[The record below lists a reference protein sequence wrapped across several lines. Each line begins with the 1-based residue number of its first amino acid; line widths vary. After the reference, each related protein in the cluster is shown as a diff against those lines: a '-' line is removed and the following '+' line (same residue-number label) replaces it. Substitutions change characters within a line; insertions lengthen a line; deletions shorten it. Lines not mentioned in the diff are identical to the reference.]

1 MLLENMLKLT
11 VQRVKE
17 LLDLTA
23 GKKIAVI
30 GDVMLDRYFWGNVTR
45 VSPEAPVP
53 VVDYENETYHLGGAA
68 NVANNLLSLGISPI
82 LCGVLGADKYAV
94 RFRDIAEE
102 NGISTFGL
110 QEDVSRPTTVKTR
123 IIGNNQQIA
132 RLDRETRQKISS
144 SVSKSIV
151 KSLEDTDS
159 LNGII
164 FEDYNKGTI
173 TEDLIKHV
181 IAFASHD
188 KIPVFV
194 DPKVDYF
201 FDYRNVTVIKPN
213 LKETSI
219 ALKKELV
226 SKEEIIEAGKKV
238 LNELNVQNVLLTM
251 SSEGMMLFESNGDIS
266 SVPTRARMVADVSGA
281 GDTAIATLAAF
292 FVSGATMKEAA
303 TIANLAAGVVC
314 EHPGIVSV
322 KPMALFDSVVRNSFD

>member
-1 MLLENMLKLT
+1 MLKLT

-17 LLDLTA
+17 LLDVKA
-23 GKKIAVI
+23 GKNIAVI
-30 GDVMLDRYFWGNVTR
+30 GDVMLDRYFWGSVTR

-68 NVANNLLSLGISPI
+68 NVANNLLSLGIYPI
-82 LCGVLGADKYAV
+82 LYGVLGADKYAV

-102 NGISTFGL
+102 NGISTIGL

-132 RLDRETRQKISS
+132 RLDRETRQKISA

-151 KSLEDTDS
+151 ESLEKTDK

-173 TEDLIKHV
+173 TEDLIKDV
-181 IAFASHD
+181 ITFASNN

-194 DPKVDYF
+194 DPKFDYF

-226 SKEEIIEAGKKV
+226 SKKDITEAGKKV
-238 LNELNVQNVLLTM
+238 LKELNAKNVLLTM
-251 SSEGMMLFESNGDIS
+251 SSEGMILFESNGDIS

-292 FVSGATMKEAA
+292 YCSGATMKEAA

-314 EHPGIVSV
+314 EHPGIVSI
-322 KPMALFDSVVRNSFD
+322 KPIALFDSVVRNSFD